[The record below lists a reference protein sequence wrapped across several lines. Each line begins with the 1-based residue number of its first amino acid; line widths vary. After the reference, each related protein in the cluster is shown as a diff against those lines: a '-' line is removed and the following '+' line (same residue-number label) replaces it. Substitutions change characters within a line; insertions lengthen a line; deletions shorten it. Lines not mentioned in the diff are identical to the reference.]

1 MTKDIM
7 YWLQFTGETAKSIA
21 DPLKDLG
28 NAMIALSQAVNS
40 INESSA
46 ASLPGDRFTDC
57 LAVPIS
63 DTLKS
68 KANE

>member
-1 MTKDIM
+1 MKDIK
-7 YWLQFTGETAKSIA
+7 YWLQYVGETATNIA

-28 NAMIALSQAVNS
+28 NAMIALSLAVNS

-46 ASLPGDRFTDC
+46 ASLPEDRFTDWVE
-57 LAVPIS
+57 APVS

-68 KANE
+68 KGNK